1 MAPSNPRGQVKG
13 VSFVAVKRFVEQR
26 DASKWVPILDSL
38 LSADAELVRTALA
51 MGWYRTESYESL
63 IAAVD
68 RELGDGKLGILGEFG
83 RFQAEHDLNLF
94 YRIVLRFWSPAVLI
108 EKTAEMWGKYHDTG
122 IWEVRRE
129 GEMHVVAFL
138 GQWLGASE
146 IMCAGFVSYVERLF
160 ELVGAKGVRV
170 QHPEC
175 VTRGAARCQ
184 FVVNWS

>member
-26 DASKWVPILDSL
+26 GPSKWEPIVDSL
-38 LSADAELVRTALA
+38 SRADAELVRSALA
-51 MGWYRTESYESL
+51 MGWYRTETYESL
-63 IAAVD
+63 IVAVD
-68 RELGDGKLGILGEFG
+68 RELGDGKLGILGDFG

-94 YRIVLRFWSPAVLI
+94 YRIVLRFWSPAVLV

-122 IWEVRRE
+122 AWEVRRD
-129 GEMHVVAFL
+129 GDHHVAAFL

-146 IMCAGFVSYVERLF
+146 IMCAGVVSYVTRLF
-160 ELVGAKGVRV
+160 ELVGAKGVHT

-175 VTRGAARCQ
+175 VTRGASRCQ
-184 FVVNWS
+184 FVVDWS